1 MDYVDIRVRLDRET
15 DSFGDES
22 YDFYKIHSI
31 ESITDHANE
40 VLLDNLL
47 EELTQSDYGQ
57 IKIAQALLTA
67 VGGSDTSNADLY

>member
-1 MDYVDIRVRLDRET
+1 MEMDYVDIRVYLNKEIE
-15 DSFGDES
+15 SFGDES

-47 EELTQSDYGQ
+47 EGLTQSDYGQ
-57 IKIAQALLTA
+57 IKIAQALLAA
-67 VGGSDTSNADLY
+67 VGGYGWTA